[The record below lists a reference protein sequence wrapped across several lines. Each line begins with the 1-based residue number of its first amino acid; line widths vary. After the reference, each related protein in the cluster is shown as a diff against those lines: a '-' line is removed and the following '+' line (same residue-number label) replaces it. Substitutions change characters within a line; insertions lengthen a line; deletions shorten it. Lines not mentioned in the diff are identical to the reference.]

1 MNDILVE
8 LQKVI
13 KNFSDNIEDDPNG
26 DDFLKEGHIEI
37 LTYDNILFELDVKK
51 IEDGSIEKSISV
63 SKLGDKGEVV
73 EVYEGDQ
80 DDLSELV
87 PSSKLLN

>member
-63 SKLGDKGEVV
+63 SKLGDTGEVV

>member
-37 LTYDNILFELDVKK
+37 LTHDNILFELDVKK

-73 EVYEGDQ
+73 EVDEGDQ